1 MDLVEDDQVL
11 EAALS
16 LVEAWEQ
23 GEVSAKQPVTVAK
36 KTAKKKRN
44 YNPNRAREEQRKEL
58 LALREELPALE
69 KRLKMLHL
77 EMENMNIRAMSVGK
91 QETINLWRKMALYQ
105 RQTRLSAEEE
115 NKRLRELIREHN
127 EVTNRSIQHILSS
140 KQGHVETIER
150 LPDPWPC
157 RRQYPVP
164 LGSNDNY
171 LFKDMAGTI
180 DFVQRQVLRVLALDT
195 NSGTETDVT
204 LFPSAKNAHPRLFAD
219 KILPYSVELTGDVAW
234 QYFAHSFRRPTT
246 RFYYHTET
254 NQSSGLV
261 HDDTIVESFGEEH
274 RFGKVLFD
282 FKVKQIVRRYV
293 AAGRVVIAWR
303 ALLSPEAFKGESLS
317 GIQFEEKGALVIE
330 PFQTDSNSACVVH
343 TWQMITPDITDN
355 ATKSGRTK
363 LVQDMT
369 EFLLQGCRPERAVE
383 SLERALRAQ
392 SMQMEAT
399 MMPVVQ

>member
-150 LPDPWPC
+150 LPDAWPC

-254 NQSSGLV
+254 NQVCSASNNLV
-261 HDDTIVESFGEEH
+261 G
-274 RFGKVLFD
+274 
-282 FKVKQIVRRYV
+282 YC
-293 AAGRVVIAWR
+293 
-303 ALLSPEAFKGESLS
+303 ALTLILHLL
-317 GIQFEEKGALVIE
+317 LVFR
-330 PFQTDSNSACVVH
+330 P
-343 TWQMITPDITDN
+343 
-355 ATKSGRTK
+355 RT
-363 LVQDMT
+363 
-369 EFLLQGCRPERAVE
+369 
-383 SLERALRAQ
+383 
-392 SMQMEAT
+392 
-399 MMPVVQ
+399 